1 MKQVHILVTG
11 FVHGV
16 GYRAF
21 VRHHARKMGLTG
33 WVRNLSDGRV
43 EAVIQAELD
52 DESENEKSI
61 QKMIKLCKRGAF
73 LSEVKEVTFEEE
85 EPKVVYNEFKVL
97 KP

>member
-43 EAVIQAELD
+43 EAVVQANLED
-52 DESENEKSI
+52 ENENDKLI
-61 QKMIKLCKRGAF
+61 QKMIKFCKRGAF
-73 LSEVKEVTFEEE
+73 LSEVKEVAFEEE
-85 EPKVVYNEFKVL
+85 EPKAVYSEFKVL